1 LRPRLP
7 AILLCCWLVI
17 LLAPW
22 PSAQAAGARITDI
35 IVTQAS
41 DQLVVFATLEEAFT
55 PDIEESIVNG
65 VPTTFTYQLRLMR
78 QRAFLPDAEVSA
90 LTVRQSVA
98 YDLLKDEFQF
108 VRDDGR
114 RNSTRLTKSYGEMKR
129 WMAELTGVTLASRR
143 LLQPEERYYVQV
155 KAEIRS
161 VSLVFPFN
169 YLLFFVSFF
178 NFDTPWAAS
187 SLFRVSR

>member
-1 LRPRLP
+1 MRSRLP
-7 AILLCCWLVI
+7 AVLLCCWLVTF
-17 LLAPW
+17 LAPW

-41 DQLVVFATLEEAFT
+41 DHLVVFATLEEAFT
-55 PDIEESIVNG
+55 QEIEESIVNG
-65 VPTTFTYQLRLMR
+65 VPTTFTYQVRLMR
-78 QRAFLPDAEVSA
+78 QRALFPDAELA
-90 LTVRQSVA
+90 TLTVRQSVA

-108 VRDDGR
+108 VRDDSH
-114 RNSTRLTKSYGEMKR
+114 RNSTRVTKSYGELKR
-129 WMAELTGVTLASRR
+129 WMAELAGVPLASRR
-143 LLQPEERYYVQV
+143 LLEPEERYYVRV

-161 VSLVFPFN
+161 VSLVFPLN

>member
-1 LRPRLP
+1 LRPRILP
-7 AILLCCWLVI
+7 LLCCCWLVV
-17 LLAPW
+17 LLVSS
-22 PSAQAAGARITDI
+22 PSAHAAGARITDI

-55 PDIEESIVNG
+55 PEIEESIVNG
-65 VPTTFTYQLRLMR
+65 VPTTFTYLLRLMR
-78 QRAFLPDAEVSA
+78 QRTLIPDAEVAA

-114 RNSTRLTKSYGEMKR
+114 RNSTRVTKSYGEVKR
-129 WMAELTGVTLASRR
+129 WMAELAGVTLASRR

-161 VSLVFPFN
+161 VSLVFPLN

-178 NFDTPWAAS
+178 NFDTPWEAS

>member
-1 LRPRLP
+1 MRSPFP
-7 AILLCCWLVI
+7 AVVFCCWLVP
-17 LLAPW
+17 LLAVW
-22 PSAQAAGARITDI
+22 PAQAAGARITDI

-55 PDIEESIVNG
+55 PEIEESIVSG

-78 QRAFLPDAEVSA
+78 QRTFFADAEVAA

-108 VRDDGR
+108 AREDGR
-114 RNSTRLTKSYGEMKR
+114 RNSARLTKSYGEVKR
-129 WMAELTGVTLASRR
+129 WMADLTGVTLASRR
-143 LLQPEERYYVQV
+143 LLEPGENYYVQV

-161 VSLVFPFN
+161 VSLVFPLN

-187 SLFRVSR
+187 PLFRVSR